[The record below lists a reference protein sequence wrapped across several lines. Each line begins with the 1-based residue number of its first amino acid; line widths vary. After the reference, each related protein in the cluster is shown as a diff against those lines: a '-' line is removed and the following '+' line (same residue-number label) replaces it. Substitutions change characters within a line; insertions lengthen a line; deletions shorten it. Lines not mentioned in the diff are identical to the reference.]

1 MAKAKDILKKFT
13 VAAIATAGI
22 MLAGNSLQA
31 QAATVEPEEVTLA
44 SDVSKSEE
52 LFGSIDELPDGSWI
66 GSDSL
71 LPEEAEENQKL
82 DEAEN
87 MTQSSDAEDASDDA
101 IISEATADEQ
111 LQLDVLMLTKEIK
124 PVVVEVLDTDAT
136 TGTDTATADADAS
149 VDVPS
154 QDITD
159 EDADAVEAGEDK
171 ILDEGFAV
179 DGVDTDEVETP
190 STSESEVSDAANA
203 TEATDEDDW
212 LYADADDKELVPEV
226 KGDSMVESKSTVNV
240 DDDDDW
246 MYVDFD
252 AEPEVKG
259 DDIITP
265 EEPTVP
271 EEPQPQ
277 PTVPETPILTEPTVQ
292 PMQTPVVL
300 GDSLWTAPKT
310 GDTLIMIAVCIIAAL
325 LAAGVIVLSLQ
336 RKRKKEE
343 RRCRTRFSPMVRPD
357 HLIDSNH

>member
-1 MAKAKDILKKFT
+1 MAKAKEFLKKIA
-13 VAAIATAGI
+13 VAVIATAGI
-22 MLAGNSLQA
+22 VLAGNSLQA
-31 QAATVEPEEVTLA
+31 QAATVEPEDVTLV
-44 SDVSKSEE
+44 SDVSTSEKWDMQVGTSDNLYE
-52 LFGSIDELPDGSWI
+52 ESFGSIEELPDGSWI
-66 GSDSL
+66 GNDSL
-71 LPEEAEENQKL
+71 LPEEAE
-82 DEAEN
+82 
-87 MTQSSDAEDASDDA
+87 
-101 IISEATADEQ
+101 
-111 LQLDVLMLTKEIK
+111 
-124 PVVVEVLDTDAT
+124 
-136 TGTDTATADADAS
+136 DAS

-159 EDADAVEAGEDK
+159 ADADAVEVGEDK
-171 ILDEGFAV
+171 ILDEDFAV
-179 DGVDTDEVETP
+179 DAVDDVDTDEVETP

-203 TEATDEDDW
+203 TEDTSEDDW
-212 LYADADDKELVPEV
+212 LY
-226 KGDSMVESKSTVNV
+226 
-240 DDDDDW
+240 
-246 MYVDFD
+246 VDFD
-252 AEPEVKG
+252 ADPEVKG

-343 RRCRTRFSPMVRPD
+343 RR
-357 HLIDSNH
+357 

>member
-1 MAKAKDILKKFT
+1 MAKTLLKKIA
-13 VAAIATAGI
+13 VVVIATAGLV
-22 MLAGNSLQA
+22 LAGNSLQA
-31 QAATVEPEEVTLA
+31 KAETVEPEEVTLV
-44 SDVSKSEE
+44 SDVSTSDKLNMQVGTSNILYAES
-52 LFGSIDELPDGSWI
+52 FGSVEELPDGSWI
-66 GSDSL
+66 GCDTL
-71 LPEEAEENQKL
+71 LPEEAE
-82 DEAEN
+82 
-87 MTQSSDAEDASDDA
+87 
-101 IISEATADEQ
+101 
-111 LQLDVLMLTKEIK
+111 
-124 PVVVEVLDTDAT
+124 DAT
-136 TGTDTATADADAS
+136 TGTDTADADAS

-159 EDADAVEAGEDK
+159 EDANAVEAGEDK

-179 DGVDTDEVETP
+179 DGVDTDKVETP
-190 STSESEVSDAANA
+190 STSESKVSDVTNV
-203 TEATDEDDW
+203 TEDTDEDDW
-212 LYADADDKELVPEV
+212 LYADADADDEELVPEF
-226 KGDSMVESKSTVNV
+226 KGDSVVESKSTVNV

-252 AEPEVKG
+252 SEPEVKG

-277 PTVPETPILTEPTVQ
+277 PIVPETPILTEPTVQ

-310 GDTLIMIAVCIIAAL
+310 GDTLTMIAVCIIVAL

-343 RRCRTRFSPMVRPD
+343 RRRRTQFSPMIRPD
-357 HLIDSNH
+357 HLIDH

>member
-1 MAKAKDILKKFT
+1 MAKAKEFLKKIA
-13 VAAIATAGI
+13 VAVIATAGI
-22 MLAGNSLQA
+22 VLAGNSLQA
-31 QAATVEPEEVTLA
+31 QAATVEPELLPLA

-52 LFGSIDELPDGSWI
+52 LFGSIEELPDGSWI

-71 LPEEAEENQKL
+71 LPEEAEENDKI

-101 IISEATADEQ
+101 TTLDETADNEQ
-111 LQLDVLMLTKEIK
+111 PQLDILMLTHQEIK

-171 ILDEGFAV
+171 ILDECFAVDAV

-212 LYADADDKELVPEV
+212 LYADADDKELVPEF
-226 KGDSMVESKSTVNV
+226 KGDSVVESKSTVNV
-240 DDDDDW
+240 DDDDNW

-252 AEPEVKG
+252 SEPEVKG

-265 EEPTVP
+265 EEPMVP

-277 PTVPETPILTEPTVQ
+277 PVVPETPILTEPTVQ
-292 PMQTPVVL
+292 PTQTPVVL

-310 GDTLIMIAVCIIAAL
+310 GDTIAMIAIYIIATL
-325 LAAGVIVLSLQ
+325 LAAGVIVLNLQ
-336 RKRKKEE
+336 RQKR
-343 RRCRTRFSPMVRPD
+343 RMRRTRCSPMIRPD
-357 HLIDSNH
+357 HLIDH

>member
-1 MAKAKDILKKFT
+1 MAKAKEFLKKIA
-13 VAAIATAGI
+13 VAVIATAGI
-22 MLAGNSLQA
+22 VLAGNSLQA
-31 QAATVEPEEVTLA
+31 QAATVEPEDVTLA
-44 SDVSKSEE
+44 SDVSTSEKWDMQVGTSDNLYE
-52 LFGSIDELPDGSWI
+52 ESFGSIEELPDGSWI

-71 LPEEAEENQKL
+71 LPEK
-82 DEAEN
+82 
-87 MTQSSDAEDASDDA
+87 AEDASD
-101 IISEATADEQ
+101 
-111 LQLDVLMLTKEIK
+111 
-124 PVVVEVLDTDAT
+124 
-136 TGTDTATADADAS
+136 
-149 VDVPS
+149 DVPS

-159 EDADAVEAGEDK
+159 ADADAVEVGEDK
-171 ILDEGFAV
+171 ILDEDFAV
-179 DGVDTDEVETP
+179 DAVDDVDTDEVETP

-203 TEATDEDDW
+203 TEDTSEDDW
-212 LYADADDKELVPEV
+212 LYADADDVELVPEV

-252 AEPEVKG
+252 ADPEVKG

-343 RRCRTRFSPMVRPD
+343 RR
-357 HLIDSNH
+357 

>member
-1 MAKAKDILKKFT
+1 MAKAKNILKKFT
-13 VAAIATAGI
+13 VAAIATVGI
-22 MLAGNSLQA
+22 VLAGNSLQA
-31 QAATVEPEEVTLA
+31 QAETVEPEEMTLA
-44 SDVSKSEE
+44 SDVETSEKLDMQVWTSDNLYE
-52 LFGSIDELPDGSWI
+52 ESFGSVEELPDGSWI

-71 LPEEAEENQKL
+71 LPEEAEENEKI

-87 MTQSSDAEDASDDA
+87 MTQPSDAEDASDDA
-101 IISEATADEQ
+101 TTLEEKADNEQ
-111 LQLDVLMLTKEIK
+111 PQLDILMLTQEIK
-124 PVVVEVLDTDAT
+124 PVVVEMLNTDAT

-159 EDADAVEAGEDK
+159 ADADAVEVGEDK
-171 ILDEGFAV
+171 ILDEDFAV
-179 DGVDTDEVETP
+179 DAVDDVDTDEVETP

-203 TEATDEDDW
+203 TEDTSE
-212 LYADADDKELVPEV
+212 
-226 KGDSMVESKSTVNV
+226 
-240 DDDDDW
+240 DDW

-252 AEPEVKG
+252 SDPEVKG

-343 RRCRTRFSPMVRPD
+343 RR
-357 HLIDSNH
+357 

>member
-1 MAKAKDILKKFT
+1 MAKAKNFLIK
-13 VAAIATAGI
+13 VAVVVIATVGI
-22 MLAGNSLQA
+22 VLAGNSLQA

-44 SDVSKSEE
+44 SDLETSEA
-52 LFGSIDELPDGSWI
+52 LFGSIEELPDGSLI

-71 LPEEAEENQKL
+71 LP
-82 DEAEN
+82 
-87 MTQSSDAEDASDDA
+87 DAEDASDDA
-101 IISEATADEQ
+101 TTLDETADNEHP
-111 LQLDVLMLTKEIK
+111 QLDILMLTHQEIK
-124 PVVVEVLDTDAT
+124 PVVVEALDTNTT
-136 TGTDTATADADAS
+136 TGTDTATADA
-149 VDVPS
+149 
-154 QDITD
+154 
-159 EDADAVEAGEDK
+159 VEVGEDK
-171 ILDEGFAV
+171 ILDEDFAV
-179 DGVDTDEVETP
+179 DAVDDVDTDDVEAP

-212 LYADADDKELVPEV
+212 LYADADDKELVPEF
-226 KGDSMVESKSTVNV
+226 KGDSVVESKSTVNV

-252 AEPEVKG
+252 SEPEVKG

-265 EEPTVP
+265 EEPMVP

-310 GDTLIMIAVCIIAAL
+310 GDTLIMIAACIIAAL
-325 LAAGVIVLSLQ
+325 LDAGVIVLSLQ

-343 RRCRTRFSPMVRPD
+343 RR
-357 HLIDSNH
+357 

>member
-1 MAKAKDILKKFT
+1 MAKAKEFLKKIA
-13 VAAIATAGI
+13 VAVIATAGI
-22 MLAGNSLQA
+22 VLAGNSLQA
-31 QAATVEPEEVTLA
+31 QAATVEPENVTLV
-44 SDVSKSEE
+44 SDVSTSEKWDMQVGTSDNLYE
-52 LFGSIDELPDGSWI
+52 ESFGSIEELPDGSWI
-66 GSDSL
+66 GNDSL
-71 LPEEAEENQKL
+71 LPEEAE
-82 DEAEN
+82 
-87 MTQSSDAEDASDDA
+87 DASDD
-101 IISEATADEQ
+101 STTLEETADNKHP
-111 LQLDVLMLTKEIK
+111 QLDILMLTQEIK
-124 PVVVEVLDTDAT
+124 PVVVEALDTSTT

-159 EDADAVEAGEDK
+159 ADADAVEVGEDK
-171 ILDEGFAV
+171 ILDEDFAV
-179 DGVDTDEVETP
+179 DAVDDVDTDEVETP

-203 TEATDEDDW
+203 TEDTSDDDW
-212 LYADADDKELVPEV
+212 LYADADDVELVPEV

-246 MYVDFD
+246 LYVDFD
-252 AEPEVKG
+252 ADPEVKG

-343 RRCRTRFSPMVRPD
+343 RR
-357 HLIDSNH
+357 

>member
-1 MAKAKDILKKFT
+1 MAKAKEFLKKIA
-13 VAAIATAGI
+13 VAVIATAGI
-22 MLAGNSLQA
+22 VLAGNSLQA
-31 QAATVEPEEVTLA
+31 QAATVEPEDVTLA
-44 SDVSKSEE
+44 SDVSTSEKWDMQVGTSDNLYE
-52 LFGSIDELPDGSWI
+52 ESFGSIEELPDGSWI

-71 LPEEAEENQKL
+71 LPEEAE
-82 DEAEN
+82 
-87 MTQSSDAEDASDDA
+87 
-101 IISEATADEQ
+101 
-111 LQLDVLMLTKEIK
+111 
-124 PVVVEVLDTDAT
+124 
-136 TGTDTATADADAS
+136 DAS

-159 EDADAVEAGEDK
+159 ADADAVEVGEDK
-171 ILDEGFAV
+171 ILDEDFAV
-179 DGVDTDEVETP
+179 DDVDTDEVETP

-203 TEATDEDDW
+203 TEDTSEDDW
-212 LYADADDKELVPEV
+212 LYADADDVELVPEV

-252 AEPEVKG
+252 ADPEVKG

-343 RRCRTRFSPMVRPD
+343 RR
-357 HLIDSNH
+357 

>member
-1 MAKAKDILKKFT
+1 MAKAKEFFKKIA
-13 VAAIATAGI
+13 VAVIATAGI
-22 MLAGNSLQA
+22 VLAGNSLQT
-31 QAATVEPEEVTLA
+31 QAATVEPEDVTLV
-44 SDVSKSEE
+44 SDVSTSEKWDMQVGTSDNLYE
-52 LFGSIDELPDGSWI
+52 ESFGSIAELPDGSWI

-71 LPEEAEENQKL
+71 LEE
-82 DEAEN
+82 
-87 MTQSSDAEDASDDA
+87 TEDNK
-101 IISEATADEQ
+101 Q
-111 LQLDVLMLTKEIK
+111 PQLDILMLTQEIK
-124 PVVVEVLDTDAT
+124 PVVVEALDTDTT

-159 EDADAVEAGEDK
+159 ADADAVEVGEDK
-171 ILDEGFAV
+171 ILDEDFAV
-179 DGVDTDEVETP
+179 DDVDTDEVETP

-203 TEATDEDDW
+203 TEDTSEDDW
-212 LYADADDKELVPEV
+212 LY
-226 KGDSMVESKSTVNV
+226 
-240 DDDDDW
+240 
-246 MYVDFD
+246 VDFD
-252 AEPEVKG
+252 ADPEVKG

-343 RRCRTRFSPMVRPD
+343 RR
-357 HLIDSNH
+357 

>member
-1 MAKAKDILKKFT
+1 MEKAKDILKKFT
-13 VAAIATAGI
+13 VAAIATVGI
-22 MLAGNSLQA
+22 VLAGNSLQA
-31 QAATVEPEEVTLA
+31 QAETVEPEEMTLTSNVETSEA
-44 SDVSKSEE
+44 S
-52 LFGSIDELPDGSWI
+52 FGSVEELPDGSWI

-71 LPEEAEENQKL
+71 LPEEAE
-82 DEAEN
+82 
-87 MTQSSDAEDASDDA
+87 
-101 IISEATADEQ
+101 
-111 LQLDVLMLTKEIK
+111 
-124 PVVVEVLDTDAT
+124 
-136 TGTDTATADADAS
+136 DAS

-159 EDADAVEAGEDK
+159 ADADAVEAGEDK

-179 DGVDTDEVETP
+179 DAVDGVDTDEVETP
-190 STSESEVSDAANA
+190 STSESKVSDVTNV
-203 TEATDEDDW
+203 TEDTDEDDW
-212 LYADADDKELVPEV
+212 LYADADADDEELVPEV

-246 MYVDFD
+246 IYVDFD
-252 AEPEVKG
+252 SEPEVKG

-277 PTVPETPILTEPTVQ
+277 PIVPETPILTEPTVQ

-310 GDTLIMIAVCIIAAL
+310 GDTLTMIAVCIIVAL

-343 RRCRTRFSPMVRPD
+343 RRRRTQFSPMIRPD
-357 HLIDSNH
+357 HLIDH